1 MKYASWAASQINRAY
16 QVSID
21 NFILLYKLVNVF
33 LSFGVFFSADKKP
46 DVYLW
51 TFMPLNLY

>member
-33 LSFGVFFSADKKP
+33 LSFGVFFLQTKSQMFIFG
-46 DVYLW
+46 L
-51 TFMPLNLY
+51 LCL